1 MTYLKGYVDHIRFRN
16 EDNGYTVL
24 SLDVDGDEE
33 TVVGAFPFLNDGE
46 YISLEGDY
54 VDHPVHGP
62 QFQMRTYEIVAPDDI
77 DSMERYLGFRS
88 DQMESDLHL
97 QKRITK
103 KFKMDTF
110 RVIEEEPERL
120 AEVKGISEKK
130 ARAIAVEFSEKQ
142 EMRQAMMF
150 LSGYGINN
158 NLAVKIYKEYGDHL
172 YTIIQENSI

>member
-1 MTYLKGYVDHIRFRN
+1 
-16 EDNGYTVL
+16 
-24 SLDVDGDEE
+24 
-33 TVVGAFPFLNDGE
+33 
-46 YISLEGDY
+46 
-54 VDHPVHGP
+54 
-62 QFQMRTYEIVAPDDI
+62 
-77 DSMERYLGFRS
+77 
-88 DQMESDLHL
+88 
-97 QKRITK
+97 
-103 KFKMDTF
+103 MDTF

-172 YTIIQENSI
+172 YTIIQENPYKMTDDIAGVGFKIADEIAKKVGIGSSSDYRIISGIFTP